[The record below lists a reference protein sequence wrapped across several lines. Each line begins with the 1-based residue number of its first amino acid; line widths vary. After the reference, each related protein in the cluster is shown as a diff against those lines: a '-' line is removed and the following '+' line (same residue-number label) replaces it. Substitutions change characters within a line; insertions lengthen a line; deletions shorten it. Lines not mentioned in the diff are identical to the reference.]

1 MSNKAAIT
9 IVGAGVIGFPVAWD
23 LSHFGRKSVAG
34 WLGGRLARKAYLLVN
49 ICRLLNI
56 RFNKFFSV

>member
-1 MSNKAAIT
+1 MSNKVDIT
-9 IVGAGVIGFPVAWD
+9 IVGAGVIGCAVGRD

-56 RFNKFFSV
+56 RFKKFFSV